1 VAYQKVREVR
11 VQRELLVGVL
21 RDRSRLSYLRYTG
34 GVATLLDA
42 LDADRSLFD
51 AERSLAA
58 ARRDELVSVV
68 QLYKSLGGGWQ

>member
-1 VAYQKVREVR
+1 LPIKSKSARATR
-11 VQRELLVGVL
+11 VVGRVL
-21 RDRSRLSYLRYTG
+21 RDRWRLSYHDTG